1 MLVGMYQPQDG
12 TIFLDGK
19 NIEDYNLCDIR
30 NKIGIIGQD
39 VVIFDG
45 TIRENIILGNQN
57 ATEQEIAAA
66 CQAADIYDFICTLED
81 GFDTLLGRGGRQL
94 SGGQKQRLSIA
105 RIYLKNP
112 PIVIFDE
119 ATSSLDEATETKIH
133 ESWKLV
139 LQNRTAIVIAHRESV
154 VQMCD
159 RVALM
164 RHGKI
169 VTVGTPEEMRTDSA
183 EYQRLFAH
191 LSIE

>member
-1 MLVGMYQPQDG
+1 M
-12 TIFLDGK
+12 
-19 NIEDYNLCDIR
+19 
-30 NKIGIIGQD
+30 
-39 VVIFDG
+39 IFDG
-45 TIRENIILGNQN
+45 TIRENIVLGNEN
-57 ATEQEIAAA
+57 ASEQEIIAA
-66 CQAADIYDFICTLED
+66 CEAADIYEFICTLED

-119 ATSSLDEATETKIH
+119 ATSSLDEAAETKIH

-169 VTVGTPEEMRTDSA
+169 ITIGTPDEMRSESI
-183 EYQRLFAH
+183 EYQKLFAH
-191 LSIE
+191 LT

>member
-1 MLVGMYQPQDG
+1 M
-12 TIFLDGK
+12 K
-19 NIEDYNLCDIR
+19 NLEDYNLSDIR

-45 TIRENIILGNQN
+45 TIRENIVLGNQN
-57 ATEQEIAAA
+57 ATENEIIAA
-66 CQAADIYDFICTLED
+66 CQAADIYDFICTLEE
-81 GFDTLLGRGGRQL
+81 GFDTMLGRGGRQL

-112 PIVIFDE
+112 PVVIFDE
-119 ATSSLDEATETKIH
+119 ATSSLDEAAETKIH
-133 ESWKLV
+133 EAWKLV

-169 VTVGTPEEMRTDSA
+169 VATGTPEEMKAGSE

-191 LSIE
+191 LT